1 MRIALGLLL
10 ALTATL
16 ASAEQYG
23 APITMQDPMTLE
35 AAVKQ
40 LQGKPS
46 ATVLVEAEVGSICQV
61 KGCWIGLKSTASEL
75 HVTFKDYAF
84 FVPPTLM
91 GKTVLAQ
98 GELKKVTMTL
108 EETKHYVKDAGGD
121 PATVTQ
127 PRVHYELTAS
137 GVQVKS

>member
-1 MRIALGLLL
+1 MRIAIGLLL

-23 APITMQDPMTLE
+23 APITMKDPMTLE

-46 ATVLVEAEVGSICQV
+46 ATVLVEAEVGSICKV